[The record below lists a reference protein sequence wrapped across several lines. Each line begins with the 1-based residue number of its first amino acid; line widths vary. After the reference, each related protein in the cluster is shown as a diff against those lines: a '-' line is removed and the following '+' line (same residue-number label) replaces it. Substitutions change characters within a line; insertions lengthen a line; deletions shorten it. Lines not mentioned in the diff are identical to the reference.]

1 MLVIEEAQAEV
12 VRRIYNLYLEGA
24 TALGIKR
31 ELERRGIK
39 SPTGKDKWNKST
51 ARLTERG
58 SGVPETKKISKTRK
72 RLSHRR

>member
-1 MLVIEEAQAEV
+1 MLVIDEEQAEI
-12 VRRIYNLYLEGA
+12 VRRIYNLYLGGA

-51 ARLTERG
+51 IEKSL
-58 SGVPETKKISKTRK
+58 
-72 RLSHRR
+72 